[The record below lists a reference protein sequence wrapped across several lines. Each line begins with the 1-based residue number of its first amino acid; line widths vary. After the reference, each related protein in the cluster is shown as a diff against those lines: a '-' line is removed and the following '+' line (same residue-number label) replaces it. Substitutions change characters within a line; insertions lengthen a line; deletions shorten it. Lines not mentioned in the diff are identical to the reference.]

1 MKTCFISRNL
11 IFQKTISVYRKE
23 ISKLFEAWRFVRIAQ
38 IFKNESK
45 QLEFTVNSSIFE
57 S

>member
-45 QLEFTVNSSIFE
+45 QLEFTVNFINF
-57 S
+57 